1 MQIHINRR
9 KGQGS
14 CNQTAPG
21 RFHQIHKY
29 TVTNTNTVMQNTN
42 ALGEEEVLAPG
53 GFHQPLLLKK
63 LGNTCLLEQEQNDNN
78 VTKYVLSREDLRRF
92 IGNAMIICLTPRGG
106 RSSFSHQ
113 RAPSSTFLYETT
125 RMLIGGSNVII
136 N

>member
-1 MQIHINRR
+1 M
-9 KGQGS
+9 
-14 CNQTAPG
+14 
-21 RFHQIHKY
+21 
-29 TVTNTNTVMQNTN
+29 TNTNTVMQNTN

-78 VTKYVLSREDLRRF
+78 VTKCVLSREDLRRF

-113 RAPSSTFLYETT
+113 RAPSSTFLYETP
-125 RMLIGGSNVII
+125 RMLIWGQQCHY
-136 N
+136 

>member
-9 KGQGS
+9 EGRGN

-21 RFHQIHKY
+21 RFHLIHKY

-42 ALGEEEVLAPG
+42 ARGEEEVLAPG

-78 VTKYVLSREDLRRF
+78 VTKCVLSREDLRRF